1 MEEEPLAVRLADTA
15 AAMSITA
22 LPTEVVGICKELI
35 VDQLGLQVRGA
46 TLPNVAPVVRL
57 VTAAGG
63 TPECTVVGTGLRT
76 SAPYAAYA
84 NGTFGHACQYDD
96 SHQLAWHP
104 GSCVLPSAL
113 AVAERERRTGADL
126 ITAVIAGTQV
136 MAVLGAAATPA
147 MQRLGWHGAKV
158 LGVFGAAVGAGLMLG
173 LPADTLAQ
181 AISIAASDAAGTM
194 EYDHGGGEIKRLH
207 AGSAARAGC
216 EAALLARDGL
226 TAPLTALDG
235 TKGVLALIGRVDPAE
250 ARAAVGQA
258 FGRFHVLE
266 VIFRLHPTA
275 GTVHAPLDGLA
286 ELRRKHDFHWTEI
299 EEIRVGLTEYAK
311 AHGGTVVRPHD
322 VLSAQ
327 FSLAFSAGL
336 LLTRGQDH
344 PRDYFDPG
352 SWHDPDILAVGDRV
366 HVYATTF
373 PDDFPPLSA
382 HVHVRLNDG
391 REFTTVQRGF
401 RGHPANPATVA
412 EIEAKFRGNLDGL
425 RGREEADKI
434 LSLVRGLDQIQDLR
448 RLAKLLAAPPGDEG
462 SRHWLPP
469 AVTGA
474 EAGQP
479 AMPRPVPDQ

>member
-1 MEEEPLAVRLADTA
+1 VNGAASADAEPLAVGLARTA
-15 AAMSITA
+15 AALSRA
-22 LPTEVVGICKELI
+22 SVPAGVVTIAKELI
-35 VDQLGLQVRGA
+35 ADQLGLQVRGA
-46 TLPNVAPVVRL
+46 TLPNVAPVIRL

-113 AVAERERRTGADL
+113 AVAERERRSGADL

-136 MAVLGAAATPA
+136 MAALGAAATPA

-173 LPADTLAQ
+173 LGADTLAQ
-181 AISIAASDAAGTM
+181 AISIAASDSAGTM
-194 EYDHGGGEIKRLH
+194 EYDHGGGEVKRLH

-235 TKGVLALIGRVDPAE
+235 DKGVLALIGRLDPAQ
-250 ARAAVGQA
+250 ARAAVRNA
-258 FGRFHVLE
+258 SGRFHVLE
-266 VIFRLHPTA
+266 LIFRLHPTV

-286 ELRRKHDFHWTEI
+286 ELRRQHDFDGPDV
-299 EEIRVGLTEYAK
+299 EEIRVGLTAYAK
-311 AHGGTVVRPHD
+311 AHGGTITRPHD

-327 FSLAFSAGL
+327 YSLAFSAGL
-336 LLTRGQDH
+336 LLTRGQDR
-344 PRDYFDPG
+344 PRDYFDPAL
-352 SWHDPDILAVGDRV
+352 WHDPDVLAIADRV

-382 HVHVRLNDG
+382 HVHVRLRDG

-401 RGHPANPATVA
+401 RGHPANPATAA

-425 RGREEADKI
+425 RGGGEAGEI
-434 LSLVRGLDQIQDLR
+434 LSLVRGLDQVQDLR
-448 RLAKLLAAPPGDEG
+448 RLAGLLAAPPGRD
-462 SRHWLPP
+462 RPP
-469 AVTGA
+469 
-474 EAGQP
+474 
-479 AMPRPVPDQ
+479 R